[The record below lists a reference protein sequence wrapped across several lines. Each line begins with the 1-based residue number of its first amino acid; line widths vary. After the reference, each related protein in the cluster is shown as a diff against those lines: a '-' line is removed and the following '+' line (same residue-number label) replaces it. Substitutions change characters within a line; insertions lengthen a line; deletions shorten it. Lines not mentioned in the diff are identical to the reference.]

1 MLEHPTLDKLLALKL
16 SGMHTA
22 LKEQL
27 TMSECRNLSFEE
39 RLGLLIDREAD
50 VRINRQV
57 AIRLRLAS
65 LRQDACIENI
75 DFRHSRNL
83 DRSVVMSLASCSW
96 IAKHRNCLITGPTGT
111 GKSYLA
117 CALANKACRE
127 GYSTRYVR
135 MSRLLSD
142 LTTARRDGSYLDLL
156 RKLARIELLVLDDW
170 GVTPLTD
177 EGRRDLLELMDDR
190 YDRKS
195 TVVTSQLPPD
205 KWHQYLADPTMADAI
220 LDRLVHNAHR
230 LALTGPSIRRERP
243 EDITERLTDDGDD
256 ANTRNQAISNL

>member
-1 MLEHPTLDKLLALKL
+1 MLEHPTLDKLLELKL
-16 SGMHTA
+16 NGMHAA
-22 LKEQL
+22 LKEQIA
-27 TMSECRNLSFEE
+27 MPECRNLSFEE
-39 RLGLLIDREAD
+39 RLGLLIDRESD
-50 VRINRQV
+50 VRTNRRV
-57 AIRLRLAS
+57 AIRLRMAS

-75 DFRHSRNL
+75 DFRHPRSL
-83 DRSVVMSLASCSW
+83 DRSVVMSLASCNW

-135 MSRLLSD
+135 MSRLLGD
-142 LTTARRDGSYLDLL
+142 LIIARKDGSYLDLL

-170 GVTPLTD
+170 GVTPLSD

-205 KWHQYLADPTMADAI
+205 DWHAYLADPTMADAI
-220 LDRLVHNAHR
+220 LDRLLHNAHR
-230 LALTGPSIRRERP
+230 IALTGPSIRKVKCLDIQDRE
-243 EDITERLTDDGDD
+243 TDDDGSV
-256 ANTRNQAISNL
+256 NSNE